1 VRLRWRGGA
10 AARSGVARPRQALL
24 LGGSATMELDFL
36 GASAEALL
44 RSELVEDMD
53 LGGEWSSAGEERLL
67 AEQRHLGAASAFD
80 FDGASLSGGGDDV
93 LDGNLLFGGA
103 FLGGLDAATQMQ
115 MLSPDWFSANVEL
128 GGAVPGLVT
137 RGLLDP
143 QSPQLKKEP
152 KRRTGVTKRK
162 SEEQLSPAGGAGA
175 GGAGA
180 GDAGA
185 GGAGAGAGAAGKPST
200 PKSIKARK
208 LSLESN
214 SSSSSSLDSYMDEE
228 DKPQGGS
235 KQTSAFRGV
244 SCCGKDRKWQARI
257 RDANRVR
264 YLGRY
269 STEVEA
275 AFVYDH
281 AARELKGDR
290 APTNFIRLDA
300 AQREDLKAAFI
311 NNGCVVPE
319 SHMPFVVRPKASKAS
334 SPKAARAAAH
344 AHALADGL
352 HPLPPPPRYD
362 VQYDQHGQL
371 DEDMLPRHAPP
382 ASSAGIPSANATAGS
397 ISNNSSITSNN
408 NNTAQAQAQ
417 AQAQS
422 ASNSTVAFPDSPVA
436 KLKTTQQPPVLS
448 LQKHP
453 AIKTAG
459 AIITARLFE
468 AYAKPE
474 PVAAT

>member
-1 VRLRWRGGA
+1 
-10 AARSGVARPRQALL
+10 
-24 LGGSATMELDFL
+24 MELDFL

-44 RSELVEDMD
+44 RSELCEDMD

-67 AEQRHLGAASAFD
+67 EEQRHLGAASAFD
-80 FDGASLSGGGDDV
+80 FDGASLSGGDDV

-115 MLSPDWFSANVEL
+115 MLSPEWFSANVEL
-128 GGAVPGLVT
+128 GGAGSGLFA

-143 QSPQLKKEP
+143 QFPQLKKEP

-162 SEEQLSPAGGAGA
+162 SEDQLSPAGGAAAVGA
-175 GGAGA
+175 IA

-185 GGAGAGAGAAGKPST
+185 DTAADKPST

-214 SSSSSSLDSYMDEE
+214 SSSSSSLDTFMDEE
-228 DKPQGGS
+228 EKQKGGS
-235 KQTSAFRGV
+235 KQTSTFRGV

-269 STEVEA
+269 CTEVEA

-319 SHMPFVVRPKASKAS
+319 SHMHFVVRPKASKAS

-344 AHALADGL
+344 AHILAGGQA
-352 HPLPPPPRYD
+352 PLPPPPRFD
-362 VQYDQHGQL
+362 AQFDQLGQF
-371 DEDMLPRHAPP
+371 DEDKLPRHAPPASTP

-397 ISNNSSITSNN
+397 IT
-408 NNTAQAQAQ
+408 NNTATTNSDNNIAQAQ
-417 AQAQS
+417 TQS
-422 ASNSTVAFPDSPVA
+422 ASNCTVGFPDSPVA
-436 KLKTTQQPPVLS
+436 KLKTTQPPVLS
-448 LQKHP
+448 LQKQP

-459 AIITARLFE
+459 AIITTRLFE
-468 AYAKPE
+468 AYVKPE

>member
-1 VRLRWRGGA
+1 
-10 AARSGVARPRQALL
+10 
-24 LGGSATMELDFL
+24 MELDFL

-44 RSELVEDMD
+44 RGELVEDMD
-53 LGGEWSSAGEERLL
+53 LGGEWSPGGEERLSG
-67 AEQRHLGAASAFD
+67 EQRHLGAASAFD

-128 GGAVPGLVT
+128 GGAVPGLVA
-137 RGLLDP
+137 RGLRDP
-143 QSPQLKKEP
+143 LSPQLKKEP
-152 KRRTGVTKRK
+152 KKRAGVTKRK
-162 SEEQLSPAGGAGA
+162 SEDQLSPPGGAA
-175 GGAGA
+175 AV
-180 GDAGA
+180 
-185 GGAGAGAGAAGKPST
+185 GAGAGAAGKPST

-214 SSSSSSLDSYMDEE
+214 SSSSSSLDSFMDEE
-228 DKPQGGS
+228 DKPQGS

-300 AQREDLKAAFI
+300 EQREDLKAAFI

-319 SHMPFVVRPKASKAS
+319 SHMHFVVRPKASKAS

-344 AHALADGL
+344 AHILADGL
-352 HPLPPPPRYD
+352 APLPPPPRYD
-362 VQYDQHGQL
+362 QQSQL
-371 DEDMLPRHAPP
+371 DEDVLPRHAPP
-382 ASSAGIPSANATAGS
+382 AGSAGTPSANATAGS
-397 ISNNSSITSNN
+397 TSNN
-408 NNTAQAQAQ
+408 NTAQ

-448 LQKHP
+448 LQKQP
-453 AIKTAG
+453 AIKSAG